1 MHSLPML
8 VRLCSKSFK
17 LNFSSTW
24 INNFQMYKLSLEKA
38 KEPEIKLPTFTGS
51 WIEQGNPRVN
61 IYFCFIDYDKAFD
74 CVYHN
79 KLLKILKEMNYQAIW
94 PVSWETYMQSQEA
107 TVRTG
112 HGTTDW
118 FKTGTGIWQNCILSP
133 CWFNLYAEGCACML
147 ICFSHVWL
155 FATLWTVAHQALLS
169 WDSPGKNT
177 RVNYYSLLQGIFP
190 TQGLNLGLLYHRQTF
205 LASESPGKPQ
215 EWRTMG

>member
-1 MHSLPML
+1 MH
-8 VRLCSKSFK
+8 
-17 LNFSSTW
+17 
-24 INNFQMYKLSLEKA
+24 KLSLEKA

-133 CWFNLYAEGCACML
+133 CLFNFYAEFIML
-147 ICFSHVWL
+147 NARLESILMGKISISSDMQMAPH
-155 FATLWTVAHQALLS
+155 LWQKVKR
-169 WDSPGKNT
+169 D
-177 RVNYYSLLQGIFP
+177 
-190 TQGLNLGLLYHRQTF
+190 
-205 LASESPGKPQ
+205 
-215 EWRTMG
+215 